1 MCVFEDVF
9 RLIIFKRTEES
20 RSLSCYLPINYMK
33 EYAQKI
39 WSRKSTITRDV
50 YEAYELGVLG
60 EILQDLETK
69 VLCPVVSAWPR
80 EHIFTKH
87 LLSHLHESCLHPSN
101 YYGIPAHM

>member
-33 EYAQKI
+33 ESAQRI

-60 EILQDLETK
+60 EILQGLETK
-69 VLCPVVSAWPR
+69 ALCPVVSAWPR
-80 EHIFTKH
+80 EHIFTTH
-87 LLSHLHESCLHPSN
+87 LLFHLHESCLHPSN
-101 YYGIPAHM
+101 YYGIPTHM